1 MAENEFTSR
10 EHEGLYRLIV
20 LLNGSLR
27 VLVDRLEELATSK
40 VLSAEY
46 IRELKRLTS
55 KIEKEVV
62 P

>member
-1 MAENEFTSR
+1 MAENEFTSP

-27 VLVDRLEELATSK
+27 VLVDRLEELASSK
-40 VLSAEY
+40 VLSVEY

>member
-27 VLVDRLEELATSK
+27 VLVDRLEELASSK
-40 VLSAEY
+40 VLSVEY